1 MFLKNIQQEK
11 LKQFAR
17 KHWLLI
23 SGFVVSTGLALY
35 FGFTF
40 MADAIYFNDPRHQD
54 SDLKGW
60 MTPRYIML
68 SYDIPMPLVLDA
80 LGLDESV
87 IGQGLRLENIAAE
100 QEFSLAELTE
110 KIRSV
115 TEEYRENQVD

>member
-17 KHWLLI
+17 KHWLSI

-100 QEFSLAELTE
+100 QGFSLTELTE
-110 KIRSV
+110 KIRRV

>member
-17 KHWLLI
+17 KHWLPI
-23 SGFVVSTGLALY
+23 SGFIASTGLALY

-100 QEFSLAELTE
+100 QGYSLTELTE